1 MRIKLLTSSILALSV
16 AAPTV
21 LAHQAG
27 DMIVRAGVVTVTTG
41 ESTSGVVVDR
51 SSVAA
56 VPAGTD
62 LGGQATLNNN
72 TQLGLNFAYMV
83 TDKVAVE
90 LLGASPFEHDVAIKG
105 TKGTNAVDG
114 ALGKVKHLPPT
125 LSAVY
130 FPMDA
135 GSAFQPY
142 VGVGVN
148 YTWFFDEKVTSG
160 AKAGNNAAGFPLTN
174 LKVKNSWG
182 WAAQVGADYMLTE
195 NIMLNGQIRY
205 IDIDTEATVDVAGG
219 AAHAKV
225 DVNIKPVVYMVGLG
239 YKF

>member
-1 MRIKLLTSSILALSV
+1 MRTQLLASTILALSV
-16 AAPTV
+16 AAPSV
-21 LAHQAG
+21 MAHEAG
-27 DMIVRAGVVTVTTG
+27 DILVRAGVVTVTTS
-41 ESTSGVVVDR
+41 ESTSGVMVD
-51 SSVAA
+51 
-56 VPAGTD
+56 GTTD
-62 LGGQATLNNN
+62 LGGEATLNNN
-72 TQLGLNFAYMV
+72 TQLGLNFAYML

-90 LLGASPFEHDVAIKG
+90 LLAATPFEHDVAING
-105 TKGTNAVDG
+105 TGAVDG
-114 ALGKVKHLPPT
+114 SLGKVKHLPPT

-130 FPMDA
+130 YPLE
-135 GSAFQPY
+135 SSSVFQPY

-160 AKAGNNAAGFPLTN
+160 AKAGDNAAGFPLTN

-182 WAAQVGADYMLTE
+182 WAAQIGADYMLTE

-219 AAHAKV
+219 ASTAKV
-225 DVNIKPVVYMVGLG
+225 DVDIKPVVYMVGLG

>member
-1 MRIKLLTSSILALSV
+1 MRTQLLASTILALSV
-16 AAPTV
+16 AAPSV
-21 LAHQAG
+21 MAHEAG
-27 DMIVRAGVVTVTTG
+27 DILVRAGVVTVTTS

-51 SSVAA
+51 SSVPA
-56 VPAGTD
+56 VPAGTN
-62 LGGQATLNNN
+62 LGGEATLNNN
-72 TQLGLNFAYMV
+72 TQLGLNFAYML

-90 LLGASPFEHDVAIKG
+90 LLAATPFEHDVAING
-105 TKGTNAVDG
+105 TGAVDG
-114 ALGKVKHLPPT
+114 SLGKVKHLPPT

-130 FPMDA
+130 YPLE
-135 GSAFQPY
+135 SSSVFQPY

-148 YTWFFDEKVTSG
+148 YTWFFDEKVTSD
-160 AKAGNNAAGFPLTN
+160 AKAGKNAASFPLTN

>member
-1 MRIKLLTSSILALSV
+1 MRTQLLASTILALSV
-16 AAPTV
+16 AAPSV
-21 LAHQAG
+21 MAHEAG
-27 DMIVRAGVVTVTTG
+27 DILVRAGVVTVTTS
-41 ESTSGVVVDR
+41 ESTSGVMVN
-51 SSVAA
+51 
-56 VPAGTD
+56 GTTD
-62 LGGQATLNNN
+62 LGGEATLNNN

-83 TDKVAVE
+83 TNKVAVE
-90 LLGASPFEHDVAIKG
+90 LLGASPFEHDVTIEG
-105 TKGTNAVDG
+105 TGAVDG

-130 FPMDA
+130 FPLDA

-160 AKAGNNAAGFPLTN
+160 AKAGENAAGFPLTN

-182 WAAQVGADYMLTE
+182 WAAQIGADYMLTE

-219 AAHAKV
+219 AAHAVV
-225 DVNIKPVVYMVGLG
+225 DVDIKPVVYMVGLG

>member
-1 MRIKLLTSSILALSV
+1 MRTQLLASTILALSV
-16 AAPTV
+16 ATPSV
-21 LAHQAG
+21 MAHEAG
-27 DMIVRAGVVTVTTG
+27 DILVRAGVVTVTTS
-41 ESTSGVVVDR
+41 ESTSGVMVD
-51 SSVAA
+51 
-56 VPAGTD
+56 GTTD
-62 LGGQATLNNN
+62 LGGEATLNNN
-72 TQLGLNFAYMV
+72 TQLGLNFAYML

-90 LLGASPFEHDVAIKG
+90 LLAATPFEHDVAIKG
-105 TKGTNAVDG
+105 TGAVDG
-114 ALGKVKHLPPT
+114 SLGKVKHLPPT

-130 FPMDA
+130 Y
-135 GSAFQPY
+135 SLESSSVFQPY

-148 YTWFFDEKVTSG
+148 YTWFFDEETTAS
-160 AKAGNNAAGFPLTN
+160 AESNTPSLTN

-219 AAHAKV
+219 ASTAKV
-225 DVNIKPVVYMVGLG
+225 DVDIKPVVYMVGLG

>member
-1 MRIKLLTSSILALSV
+1 MRTQLLASTILALSV
-16 AAPTV
+16 AAPSV
-21 LAHQAG
+21 MAHEAG
-27 DMIVRAGVVTVTTG
+27 DILVRAGVVTVTTS

-56 VPAGTD
+56 VPAGTN
-62 LGGQATLNNN
+62 LGGEATLNNN
-72 TQLGLNFAYMV
+72 TQLGLNFAYML

-90 LLGASPFEHDVAIKG
+90 LLAATPFEHDVAING
-105 TKGTNAVDG
+105 TGAVDG
-114 ALGKVKHLPPT
+114 SLGKVKHLPPT

-130 FPMDA
+130 YPLE
-135 GSAFQPY
+135 SSSVFQPY

-148 YTWFFDEKVTSG
+148 YTWFFDEETTAS
-160 AKAGNNAAGFPLTN
+160 AESNTPSLTN

-182 WAAQVGADYMLTE
+182 WAAQIGADYMLTE

-219 AAHAKV
+219 AAHAVV
-225 DVNIKPVVYMVGLG
+225 DVDIKPVVYMVGLG

>member
-41 ESTSGVVVDR
+41 ESTSGVIVN
-51 SSVAA
+51 
-56 VPAGTD
+56 GTTD
-62 LGGQATLNNN
+62 LGGEATLNNN

-83 TDKVAVE
+83 TNKVAVE

-105 TKGTNAVDG
+105 TDDVNG

-130 FPMDA
+130 FPLDA

-160 AKAGNNAAGFPLTN
+160 AKAGDNVAGFPLTN

>member
-1 MRIKLLTSSILALSV
+1 MRTQLLASTILALSV
-16 AAPTV
+16 AAPSV
-21 LAHQAG
+21 MAHEAG
-27 DMIVRAGVVTVTTG
+27 DILVRAGVVTVTTS
-41 ESTSGVVVDR
+41 ESTSGVMVD
-51 SSVAA
+51 
-56 VPAGTD
+56 GTTD
-62 LGGQATLNNN
+62 LRGEATLNNN
-72 TQLGLNFAYMV
+72 TQLGLNFAYML

-90 LLGASPFEHDVAIKG
+90 LLAATPFEHDVAIKG
-105 TKGTNAVDG
+105 TGAVDG
-114 ALGKVKHLPPT
+114 SLGKVKHLPPT

-130 FPMDA
+130 YPLE
-135 GSAFQPY
+135 SSSVFQPY

-160 AKAGNNAAGFPLTN
+160 AKAGDNAAGFPLTN

-182 WAAQVGADYMLTE
+182 WAAQIGADYMLTE

-219 AAHAKV
+219 AAHAVV
-225 DVNIKPVVYMVGLG
+225 DVDIKPVVYMVGLG

>member
-41 ESTSGVVVDR
+41 ESTSGVIVN
-51 SSVAA
+51 
-56 VPAGTD
+56 GTTD
-62 LGGQATLNNN
+62 LGGEATLNNN

-83 TDKVAVE
+83 TNKVAVE

-105 TKGTNAVDG
+105 TDDVNG

-130 FPMDA
+130 FPLDA

-148 YTWFFDEKVTSG
+148 YTWFFDEETTAS
-160 AKAGNNAAGFPLTN
+160 AESNTPSLTN

-182 WAAQVGADYMLTE
+182 WAAQIGADYMLTE

-205 IDIDTEATVDVAGG
+205 IDIDTEATVDVADG
-219 AAHAKV
+219 AAHAVV
-225 DVNIKPVVYMVGLG
+225 DVDIKPVVYMVGLG

>member
-1 MRIKLLTSSILALSV
+1 MRTQLLASTILALSV
-16 AAPTV
+16 AAPSV
-21 LAHQAG
+21 MAHEAG
-27 DMIVRAGVVTVTTG
+27 DILVRAGVVTVTTS
-41 ESTSGVVVDR
+41 ESTSGVMVD
-51 SSVAA
+51 
-56 VPAGTD
+56 GTTD
-62 LGGQATLNNN
+62 LGGEATLNNN
-72 TQLGLNFAYMV
+72 TQLGLNFAYML

-90 LLGASPFEHDVAIKG
+90 LLAATPFEHDVAIKG
-105 TKGTNAVDG
+105 TGAVDG
-114 ALGKVKHLPPT
+114 SLGKVKHLPPT

-130 FPMDA
+130 FPLDA

-182 WAAQVGADYMLTE
+182 WAAQIGADYMLTE

-219 AAHAKV
+219 DSTAKV
-225 DVNIKPVVYMVGLG
+225 DVDIKPVVYMVGLG

>member
-41 ESTSGVVVDR
+41 ESTSGVIVD
-51 SSVAA
+51 
-56 VPAGTD
+56 GTTD
-62 LGGQATLNNN
+62 LGGEATLNNN

-83 TDKVAVE
+83 TNKVAVE

-105 TKGTNAVDG
+105 TDAGAVDG

-130 FPMDA
+130 FPLDA

-160 AKAGNNAAGFPLTN
+160 AKAGENVAGFPLTN

-182 WAAQVGADYMLTE
+182 WAAQIGADYMLTE

-219 AAHAKV
+219 AAHAVV
-225 DVNIKPVVYMVGLG
+225 DVDIKPVVYMVGLG

>member
-41 ESTSGVVVDR
+41 ESTSGVIVD
-51 SSVAA
+51 
-56 VPAGTD
+56 GTTD
-62 LGGQATLNNN
+62 LGGEATLNNN

-83 TDKVAVE
+83 TNKVAVE
-90 LLGASPFEHDVAIKG
+90 LLGARPFEHDVAIKG
-105 TKGTNAVDG
+105 TGAVDG

-142 VGVGVN
+142 VGVDVN

-160 AKAGNNAAGFPLTN
+160 AKVGDNAAGFPLTN

-182 WAAQVGADYMLTE
+182 WAAQIGADYMLTD

-219 AAHAKV
+219 AAHAVV
-225 DVNIKPVVYMVGLG
+225 DVDIKPVVYMVGLG

>member
-1 MRIKLLTSSILALSV
+1 MRTQLLASTILALSV
-16 AAPTV
+16 AAPSV
-21 LAHQAG
+21 MAHEAG
-27 DMIVRAGVVTVTTG
+27 DILVRAGVVTVTTS

-51 SSVAA
+51 SSVPA
-56 VPAGTD
+56 VPAGTN
-62 LGGQATLNNN
+62 LGGEATLNNN
-72 TQLGLNFAYMV
+72 TQLGLNFAYML

-90 LLGASPFEHDVAIKG
+90 LLAATPFEHDVAING
-105 TKGTNAVDG
+105 TGAVDG
-114 ALGKVKHLPPT
+114 SLGKVKHLPPT

-130 FPMDA
+130 YPLE
-135 GSAFQPY
+135 SSSVFQPY

-148 YTWFFDEKVTSG
+148 YTWFFDEKVTAS
-160 AKAGNNAAGFPLTN
+160 AESNTPSLTN

-182 WAAQVGADYMLTE
+182 WAAQIGADYMLTE

-219 AAHAKV
+219 AAHAVV
-225 DVNIKPVVYMVGLG
+225 DVDIKPVVYMVGLG

>member
-1 MRIKLLTSSILALSV
+1 MRTQLLASTILALSV
-16 AAPTV
+16 AAPSV
-21 LAHQAG
+21 MAHEAG
-27 DMIVRAGVVTVTTG
+27 DILVRAGVVTVTTS
-41 ESTSGVVVDR
+41 ESTSGIVVD
-51 SSVAA
+51 
-56 VPAGTD
+56 GTTD
-62 LGGQATLNNN
+62 LGGEATLNSN
-72 TQLGLNFAYMV
+72 TQLGLNFAYML

-90 LLGASPFEHDVAIKG
+90 LLAATPFEHDVAIKG
-105 TKGTNAVDG
+105 TGAVDG
-114 ALGKVKHLPPT
+114 SLGKVKHLPPT

-130 FPMDA
+130 YPLE
-135 GSAFQPY
+135 SSSVFQPY

-148 YTWFFDEKVTSG
+148 YTWFLDEETTAS
-160 AKAGNNAAGFPLTN
+160 AESNTPSLTN

-219 AAHAKV
+219 ASTAKV
-225 DVNIKPVVYMVGLG
+225 DVDIKPVVYMVGLG

>member
-1 MRIKLLTSSILALSV
+1 MRTQLLASTILALSV
-16 AAPTV
+16 AAPSV
-21 LAHQAG
+21 MAHEAG
-27 DMIVRAGVVTVTTG
+27 DILVRAGVVTVTTS
-41 ESTSGVVVDR
+41 ESTSGVMVD
-51 SSVAA
+51 
-56 VPAGTD
+56 GTTD
-62 LGGQATLNNN
+62 LGGEATLNNN

-83 TDKVAVE
+83 TNKVAVE

-105 TKGTNAVDG
+105 TDANAVDG

-130 FPMDA
+130 FPLDA

-160 AKAGNNAAGFPLTN
+160 AKAGENVAGFPLTN

-182 WAAQVGADYMLTE
+182 WAAQIGADYMLTE

-205 IDIDTEATVDVAGG
+205 IDIDTEATVDVDVAGE
-219 AAHAKV
+219 ASTAKV
-225 DVNIKPVVYMVGLG
+225 DVDIKPVVYMVGLG

>member
-41 ESTSGVVVDR
+41 ESTSGVIVD
-51 SSVAA
+51 
-56 VPAGTD
+56 GTTD
-62 LGGQATLNNN
+62 LGGEATLNNN

-83 TDKVAVE
+83 TNKVAVE

-105 TKGTNAVDG
+105 TGAVDG

-148 YTWFFDEKVTSG
+148 YTWFFNKKVTSG
-160 AKAGNNAAGFPLTN
+160 AKAGDNVAGFPLTN

-182 WAAQVGADYMLTE
+182 WAAQIGADYMLTE

>member
-1 MRIKLLTSSILALSV
+1 MRTQLLASTILALSV
-16 AAPTV
+16 AAPSV
-21 LAHQAG
+21 MAHEAG
-27 DMIVRAGVVTVTTG
+27 DILVRAGVVTVTTS
-41 ESTSGVVVDR
+41 ESTSGVMVD
-51 SSVAA
+51 
-56 VPAGTD
+56 GTTD
-62 LGGQATLNNN
+62 LGGEATLNNN

-83 TDKVAVE
+83 TNKVAVE

-105 TKGTNAVDG
+105 TVADAVDG

-130 FPMDA
+130 FPLDA

-148 YTWFFDEKVTSG
+148 YTWFFDEETTAS
-160 AKAGNNAAGFPLTN
+160 AESNTPSLTN

-205 IDIDTEATVDVAGG
+205 IDIDTEATVDVADG
-219 AAHAKV
+219 ASTAKV
-225 DVNIKPVVYMVGLG
+225 DVDIKPVVYMVGLG